1 MRPPLPRG
9 KISETSFLPGRSPA
23 AGHRVR
29 AQASEC
35 AGHYKKENSMNATTK
50 EFIDYLRSDFY
61 KKLSRKTGWGKN
73 EIISVFEKCV
83 SDTLAELL
91 DRKDKNG

>member
-1 MRPPLPRG
+1 
-9 KISETSFLPGRSPA
+9 
-23 AGHRVR
+23 
-29 AQASEC
+29 
-35 AGHYKKENSMNATTK
+35 MNATTK